1 MPIPFLLLLRPSPSP
16 IIAAPC
22 FTHSLPHSSL
32 LLPLNLTKRSG
43 VKHGAAR
50 SFPHCP
56 AIKWQPV
63 AEVGGDQIHLVPV
76 ISEIGAEA
84 LANVGDG
91 LRRLSSRR
99 RIYNSVISAYFRRV
113 FGVFIRS
120 AYFCKRRI
128 RLTCLF
134 CVMWCEHAC
143 LFCVVFRSHVRS
155 NARSVSAQVRARPAA
170 HGRVSSQR
178 RRSDL
183 PQRLLSE
190 PGTDADT
197 V

>member
-22 FTHSLPHSSL
+22 FTHSLPHSSF

-43 VKHGAAR
+43 VKRGAAR

-99 RIYNSVISAYFRRV
+99 RIYNSVISAYFRRI

-128 RLTCLF
+128 RLT
-134 CVMWCEHAC
+134 C

-178 RRSDL
+178 QRTDL

-190 PGTDADT
+190 PRTDADT